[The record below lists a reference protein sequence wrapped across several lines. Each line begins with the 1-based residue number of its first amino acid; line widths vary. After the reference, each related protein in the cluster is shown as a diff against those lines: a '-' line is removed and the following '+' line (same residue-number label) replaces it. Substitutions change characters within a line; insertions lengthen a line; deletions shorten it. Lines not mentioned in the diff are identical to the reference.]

1 MKLHITISLILISAF
16 AFGQVGENS
25 FYNHNDYPDSK
36 YAVKIDTFSLK
47 TFKVELVQVK
57 HKDIQPSDKN
67 SAYCRIWLTVKNGNQ
82 ITDKLFY
89 PDCQAVGGCSG
100 IFADGQP
107 SKDYIILSKLGD
119 YSGQLII
126 IDNTGKIKT
135 YPGGGYSISDD
146 LKYLF
151 SIHASD
157 VSGLTVF
164 DLSKNKLV
172 FTNKLKSELADF
184 YKIGNKYFAVE
195 IDDDDTDENHTIILT
210 VDFVAGRMIK
220 STVNDQYVEKASRL
234 KTYNSYT
241 FAPCTCGET
250 K

>member
-1 MKLHITISLILISAF
+1 MKQYITLCLIFISTF
-16 AFGQVGENS
+16 AFGQVDERA
-25 FYNHNDYPDSK
+25 FYNQKDYPDSK
-36 YAVKIDTFSLK
+36 YSVKIDTFSIK

-57 HKDIQPSDKN
+57 HKDEQPLDKN
-67 SAYCRIWLTVKNGNQ
+67 SAYCRIWLTVKSGNQ
-82 ITDKLFY
+82 IIDKLFY
-89 PDCQAVGGCSG
+89 PECLAVAGCSG
-100 IFADGQP
+100 IYADGQP
-107 SKDYIILSKLGD
+107 NKDYIILSKFGD
-119 YSGQLII
+119 NAGQLII

-151 SIHASD
+151 SIHDSD
-157 VSGLTVF
+157 VSGITVF

-172 FTNKLKSELADF
+172 FTNNLKSELADF
-184 YKIGNKYFAVE
+184 YKIDNKYFAVE

-220 STVNDQYVEKASRL
+220 STVNDQYVEKANRL